1 MLCFIVQQTTHVLAT
16 FPYTKCAV
24 IFVLYRWSANANG
37 GVLESLGYKEG
48 YRVDVD
54 TPEGTWAEALG
65 FHDIL
70 IFNTGH
76 W

>member
-1 MLCFIVQQTTHVLAT
+1 M
-16 FPYTKCAV
+16 
-24 IFVLYRWSANANG
+24 YRWSANANG

-65 FHDIL
+65 FHNIL